1 MIINKN
7 NGVIN
12 IEPIKTNTR
21 HFTGFKVLEEYS
33 VIVKD
38 KGDME
43 RLKGILKVIE
53 VGGIIKYR
61 FSHTCYN
68 KDLVIYIVEEL
79 KKYKYI
85 K

>member
-1 MIINKN
+1 MVINKN
-7 NGVIN
+7 NGVIK
-12 IEPIKTNTR
+12 IEQIKTNTR
-21 HFTGFKVLEEYS
+21 RFTRTKVLGEYS
-33 VIVKD
+33 IVVKD

-53 VGGIIKYR
+53 VGGITKYKLTHN
-61 FSHTCYN
+61 SNN
-68 KDLVIYIVEEL
+68 KPLLDYIINEL